1 VPKKKLPLLK
11 MLLLKPLHLLLPKH
25 NISVIPQHA
34 LGAGGPVVGSIGLG
48 CMSFAGAYGGA
59 PEADC
64 FAILDRCAELGMTLM
79 DTANI
84 YGNGRSEEILGT
96 WLKANP
102 GHPFIVSTKAGI
114 VTGEQRSTNNSKA
127 YLRECLLGS
136 LKRLN
141 LQRVE
146 LFYIHRREASRPI
159 ADIMETMMGLIDEG
173 LIGGIGFSEIA
184 PATLME
190 ALSFG
195 PVRAVQSEYSLWTR
209 QPELGMIEAC
219 RRNGVAFVPFSPLA
233 RGAIGD
239 FDLDV
244 SGLPSTDFRT
254 QNPRFAAPHWDRN
267 RAALARFREFA
278 QTKGFTAAAL
288 AIAWS
293 MRQGDHMIPI
303 PGTAKVQHLE
313 QDVAAASMHLSANDL
328 AEIEAVLP
336 AGFASGSRYAPSQ
349 WHSVEDY
356 S

>member
-1 VPKKKLPLLK
+1 MIPKR
-11 MLLLKPLHLLLPKH
+11 
-25 NISVIPQHA
+25 N
-34 LGAGGPVVGSIGLG
+34 LGACGPVVGSIGLG

-64 FAILDRCAELGMTLM
+64 FAILDRCAELGVTLM

-84 YGNGRSEEILGT
+84 YGNGRSEEILGA

-102 GHPFIVSTKAGI
+102 GHPFTVSTKAGI
-114 VTGEQRSTNNSKA
+114 VTDEQRSTNNSKT
-127 YLRECLLGS
+127 YLRECLVAS

-141 LQRVE
+141 LSRVE
-146 LFYIHRREASRPI
+146 LFYIHRREAARPI
-159 ADIMETMMGLIDEG
+159 AEIMETLVGFIDEG

-184 PATLME
+184 PATLEE
-190 ALSFG
+190 AVAIH

-209 QPELGMIEAC
+209 QPELGMVEAC

-239 FDLDV
+239 RDLDV
-244 SGLPSTDFRT
+244 AALPPTDFRT
-254 QNPRFAAPHWDRN
+254 QNPRFQAPHWDKN
-267 RAALARFREFA
+267 RAALARFRDFA
-278 QTKGFTAAAL
+278 RSKGYTAAAL

-303 PGTAKVQHLE
+303 PGTNKLKHLE
-313 QDVAAASMHLSANDL
+313 QDVAATSIKLSDGDL

-336 AGFASGSRYAPSQ
+336 AGFAAGSRYAPNQ
-349 WHSVEDY
+349 WHSVEEY

>member
-1 VPKKKLPLLK
+1 
-11 MLLLKPLHLLLPKH
+11 MLGKD
-25 NISVIPQHA
+25 
-34 LGAGGPVVGSIGLG
+34 GPVVGSIGLG
-48 CMSFAGAYGGA
+48 AMSFAGAYGGA

-64 FAILDRCAELGMTLM
+64 FAILDRCAELGVTLI

-84 YGNGRSEEILGT
+84 YGNGRSEEILGK
-96 WLKANP
+96 WLKANS
-102 GHPFIVSTKAGI
+102 GHPFVVSTKAGI
-114 VTGEQRSTNNSKA
+114 VTGEPRSTNNSKD

-141 LQRVE
+141 LERVE
-146 LFYIHRREASRPI
+146 LFYIHRREAARPI
-159 ADIMETMMGLIDEG
+159 SDIMETMMGLTDEG

-184 PATLME
+184 PSTLQE
-190 ALSFG
+190 ALAFG

-239 FDLDV
+239 KDLDV
-244 SGLPSTDFRT
+244 AALPPTDFRT
-254 QNPRFAAPHWDRN
+254 QNPRFAVPHWEKN
-267 RAALARFREFA
+267 RDALARFRSFA
-278 QTKGFTAAAL
+278 EGKGYSASAL

-303 PGTAKVQHLE
+303 PGTNKINHLE
-313 QDVAAASMHLSANDL
+313 QDVAAASINLSVIDL
-328 AEIEAVLP
+328 AEIETVLP
-336 AGFASGSRYAPSQ
+336 AGFASGSRYAPGQ
-349 WHSVEDY
+349 WHSVEEY

>member
-1 VPKKKLPLLK
+1 
-11 MLLLKPLHLLLPKH
+11 M
-25 NISVIPQHA
+25 IPQRP

-64 FAILDRCAELGMTLM
+64 FAILDRCATLGVTLM

-114 VTGEQRSTNNSKA
+114 VTGETRSTNNSKA

-141 LQRVE
+141 LSRVE
-146 LFYIHRREASRPI
+146 LFYIHRREADRPI
-159 ADIMETMMGLIDEG
+159 SDIMETMMGLMDEG

-239 FDLDV
+239 VDLNV
-244 SGLPSTDFRT
+244 AALAATDFRLT
-254 QNPRFAAPHWDRN
+254 NPRFQTPHWDRN

-278 QTKGFTAAAL
+278 LTKSHTAAAL

-293 MRQGDHMIPI
+293 MRQGDFMIPI
-303 PGTAKVQHLE
+303 PGTAKLKHLE
-313 QDVAAASMHLSANDL
+313 QDVAAASIQLSSADL

-336 AGFASGSRYAPSQ
+336 AGFAAGSRYAPSQ

>member
-1 VPKKKLPLLK
+1 
-11 MLLLKPLHLLLPKH
+11 MLPKRK
-25 NISVIPQHA
+25 
-34 LGAGGPVVGSIGLG
+34 LGANGPMVGSIGLG

-59 PEADC
+59 PESDC
-64 FAILDRCAELGMTLM
+64 FAVLDRCAELGVTLM

-84 YGNGRSEEILGT
+84 YGNGRSEEILGK

-102 GHPFIVSTKAGI
+102 GHPFVVATKAGI
-114 VTGEQRSTNNSKA
+114 VTGENRSTNNSKD
-127 YLRECLLGS
+127 YLRERLIGS

-141 LQRVE
+141 LDRVD
-146 LFYIHRREASRPI
+146 LFYIHRREADRPI
-159 ADIMETMMGLIDEG
+159 ADIMETMLGLIKEG

-184 PATLME
+184 PSTLVE
-190 ALSFG
+190 AVSYG

-209 QPELGMIEAC
+209 QPELGMIAAC
-219 RRNGVAFVPFSPLA
+219 RRHGVAFVPFSPLA

-239 FDLDV
+239 RDLDV
-244 SGLPSTDFRT
+244 AALPSSDFRT
-254 QNPRFAAPHWDRN
+254 QNPRFQAPHWEKN
-267 RAALARFREFA
+267 REALSRFRSFA
-278 QTKGFTAAAL
+278 KSRGYPASAL

-303 PGTAKVQHLE
+303 PGTNKIKHLE
-313 QDVAAASMHLSANDL
+313 QDVAAASIHLSTADL
-328 AEIEAVLP
+328 EMIEAILP

>member
-1 VPKKKLPLLK
+1 
-11 MLLLKPLHLLLPKH
+11 LKPLPLQPPHLLPPKL
-25 NISVIPQHA
+25 NISMIPQRQ
-34 LGAGGPVVGSIGLG
+34 LGAGGPMVGAIGLG

-64 FAILDRCAELGMTLM
+64 FAILDRCAELGVTLM

-84 YGNGRSEEILGT
+84 YGNGRSEEILGK

-102 GHPFIVSTKAGI
+102 GHPFTVSTKAGI
-114 VTGEQRSTNNSKA
+114 VTGEIRSTSNAKT
-127 YLRECLLGS
+127 YLRGCLLAS
-136 LKRLN
+136 LERLN
-141 LQRVE
+141 LERVE
-146 LFYIHRREASRPI
+146 LFYIHRRDAARPI
-159 ADIMETMMGLIDEG
+159 SDIMETMMGLMDEG

-209 QPELGMIEAC
+209 QPELGMLEAC

-239 FDLDV
+239 RDLDV
-244 SGLPSTDFRT
+244 AGLAATDFRLT
-254 QNPRFAAPHWDRN
+254 NPRFQTPHWDKN
-267 RAALARFREFA
+267 RAALARFRDFA
-278 QTKGFTAAAL
+278 RAKGYTPAAL

-293 MRQGDHMIPI
+293 MRQGDHMFPI
-303 PGTAKVQHLE
+303 PGTAKLKHLE
-313 QDVAAASMHLSANDL
+313 QDVAAATIHLSQSDL
-328 AEIEAVLP
+328 AEIESILP
-336 AGFASGSRYAPSQ
+336 AGFAAGSRYAPSQ
-349 WHSVEDY
+349 WHSVEEY

>member
-1 VPKKKLPLLK
+1 
-11 MLLLKPLHLLLPKH
+11 MQLLKPLHLLKL
-25 NISVIPQHA
+25 NISMMPQRH

-64 FAILDRCAELGMTLM
+64 FAILDRCAELGVTLM

-127 YLRECLLGS
+127 YLRECLLAS

-141 LQRVE
+141 LSRVE
-146 LFYIHRREASRPI
+146 LFYIHRREAARPI
-159 ADIMETMMGLIDEG
+159 SDVMETMMGLIDEG
-173 LIGGIGFSEIA
+173 LICGIGFSEIA
-184 PATLME
+184 PSTLVE
-190 ALSFG
+190 AQSYG

-239 FDLDV
+239 VDLNV
-244 SGLPSTDFRT
+244 AALAATDFRLT
-254 QNPRFAAPHWDRN
+254 NPRFQTPHWDRN
-267 RAALARFREFA
+267 RAALARFRDFA
-278 QTKGFTAAAL
+278 RSKGYTAAAL

-293 MRQGDHMIPI
+293 MRQGDFMFPI
-303 PGTAKVQHLE
+303 PGTAKLKHLE
-313 QDVAAASMHLSANDL
+313 QDVAAASIHLTAGDL
-328 AEIEAVLP
+328 AEIEAMLP

>member
-1 VPKKKLPLLK
+1 MV
-11 MLLLKPLHLLLPKH
+11 
-25 NISVIPQHA
+25 
-34 LGAGGPVVGSIGLG
+34 GAIGLG
-48 CMSFAGAYGGA
+48 CMSFAGAYGSA
-59 PEADC
+59 PQEDC
-64 FAILDRCAELGMTLM
+64 FAILDRCAEHGVTLM

-84 YGNGRSEEILGT
+84 YGNGVSEQILGA

-102 GHPFIVSTKAGI
+102 GHPFVVSTKAGI
-114 VTGEQRSTNNSKA
+114 VAGEPRSTNNSA
-127 YLRECLLGS
+127 RYLRDCLLGS

-141 LQRVE
+141 LDRVE
-146 LFYIHRREASRPI
+146 LFYIHRRETSRPI
-159 ADIMETMMGLIDEG
+159 SEIMHTMLALMDEG

-184 PATLME
+184 PATVQE
-190 ALSFG
+190 ALECG

-219 RRNGVAFVPFSPLA
+219 RSNGVAFVPFSPLA

-239 FDLDV
+239 HDLNVDAL
-244 SGLPSTDFRT
+244 LPSDFRS
-254 QNPRFAAPHWDRN
+254 QNPRFSAQHWQKN
-267 RAALARFREFA
+267 RAHWARFRDFA
-278 QTKGFTAAAL
+278 RARGYSAAAL

-293 MRQGDHMIPI
+293 MRQGDVMIPI
-303 PGTAKVQHLE
+303 PGTAKLNHLE
-313 QDVAAASMHLSANDL
+313 QNLAAATIKLSDGDL

>member
-1 VPKKKLPLLK
+1 
-11 MLLLKPLHLLLPKH
+11 M
-25 NISVIPQHA
+25 IPQRH

-64 FAILDRCAELGMTLM
+64 FAILDRCAELGVTLM

-84 YGNGRSEEILGT
+84 YGNGRSEEILGK

-102 GHPFIVSTKAGI
+102 GHPFAVSTKAGI
-114 VTGEQRSTNNSKA
+114 VVGENRSTNNSKT
-127 YLRECLLGS
+127 YLRDCLLGS

-141 LQRVE
+141 LDRVE
-146 LFYIHRREASRPI
+146 LFYIHRREALRPI
-159 ADIMETMMGLIDEG
+159 QDIMETMTGLRDEG

-219 RRNGVAFVPFSPLA
+219 RKNGVAFVPFSPLA

-239 FDLDV
+239 RDLDIAA
-244 SGLPSTDFRT
+244 LPPTDFRT
-254 QNPRFAAPHWDRN
+254 QNPRFSEPHWEKN
-267 RAALARFREFA
+267 RAAFVRFRDFA
-278 QTKGFTAAAL
+278 RARGSSPAAL
-288 AIAWS
+288 AVAWS

-303 PGTAKVQHLE
+303 PGTNKLNHLE
-313 QDVAAASMHLSANDL
+313 QDVAAASIHLTQVDL
-328 AEIEAVLP
+328 AEIDAVLP

>member
-1 VPKKKLPLLK
+1 MV
-11 MLLLKPLHLLLPKH
+11 
-25 NISVIPQHA
+25 
-34 LGAGGPVVGSIGLG
+34 GAIGLG
-48 CMSFAGAYGGA
+48 CMSFAGAYGNA
-59 PEADC
+59 PQEDC
-64 FAILDRCAELGMTLM
+64 FAILDRCAEYGVTLM

-84 YGNGRSEEILGT
+84 YGNGVSEQILGA

-102 GHPFIVSTKAGI
+102 GHTFVVSTKAGI
-114 VTGEQRSTNNSKA
+114 VAGEPRSTDNSA
-127 YLRECLLGS
+127 RYLRDCLLGS

-141 LQRVE
+141 LDRVE
-146 LFYIHRREASRPI
+146 LFYIHRREASRPVSE
-159 ADIMETMMGLIDEG
+159 IMHTMLALMDEG

-184 PATLME
+184 PATLQE
-190 ALSFG
+190 ALEYG

-233 RGAIGD
+233 RGAVGD
-239 FDLDV
+239 HDLNVDAL
-244 SGLPSTDFRT
+244 LPTDFRS
-254 QNPRFAAPHWDRN
+254 QNPRFSAPHWQKN
-267 RAALARFREFA
+267 RAYWGRFRDFA
-278 QTKGFTAAAL
+278 RSKGYSAAAL

-293 MRQGDHMIPI
+293 MRQGDVMIPI
-303 PGTAKVQHLE
+303 PGTAKLNHLE
-313 QDVAAASMHLSANDL
+313 QNLDAAAIKLSDGDL

>member
-1 VPKKKLPLLK
+1 
-11 MLLLKPLHLLLPKH
+11 MLPKR
-25 NISVIPQHA
+25 P
-34 LGAGGPVVGSIGLG
+34 LGNGGPMVGSIGLG
-48 CMSFAGAYGGA
+48 AMSFAGAYGGA
-59 PEADC
+59 PGADC
-64 FAILDRCAELGMTLM
+64 FAILDRCAELGVTLI

-84 YGNGRSEEILGT
+84 YGNGSSEEILGK
-96 WLKANP
+96 WLKANS
-102 GHPFIVSTKAGI
+102 GHPFVVSTKAGI
-114 VTGEQRSTNNSKA
+114 VTGENRSTNNSKD

-141 LQRVE
+141 LERVE
-146 LFYIHRREASRPI
+146 LFYIHRREAGRPI
-159 ADIMETMMGLIDEG
+159 SDIMETMTGLIDEG

-184 PATLME
+184 PATLEE
-190 ALSFG
+190 ALSYG

-239 FDLDV
+239 RDLDV
-244 SGLPSTDFRT
+244 GALPSTDFRT
-254 QNPRFAAPHWDRN
+254 QNPRFQSPHWEKN
-267 RAALARFREFA
+267 REALARFRDFA
-278 QTKGFTAAAL
+278 ESKGYAAPAL

-293 MRQGDHMIPI
+293 MRGVGGSGDHMIPI
-303 PGTAKVQHLE
+303 PGTAKLKHLE
-313 QDVAAASMHLSANDL
+313 QDVAAASINFTASDL

>member
-1 VPKKKLPLLK
+1 
-11 MLLLKPLHLLLPKH
+11 MLLLKPLHLLPPKL
-25 NISVIPQHA
+25 NLTMIPKRP
-34 LGAGGPVVGSIGLG
+34 LGRGGPVVGSIGLG

-59 PEADC
+59 PETDC
-64 FAILDRCAELGMTLM
+64 FAVLDRCAELGVTLM

-84 YGNGRSEEILGT
+84 YGNGLAEEILGT

-127 YLRECLLGS
+127 YLRECLLAS
-136 LKRLN
+136 LQRLN
-141 LQRVE
+141 LDRVE
-146 LFYIHRREASRPI
+146 LFYIHRREADRPI
-159 ADIMETMMGLIDEG
+159 SDIMETMMGLMDEG

-239 FDLDV
+239 QDLDV
-244 SGLPSTDFRT
+244 AGLPATDFRT
-254 QNPRFAAPHWDRN
+254 QNPRFQTPHWEKN
-267 RAALARFREFA
+267 REALARFRSFA
-278 QTKGFTAAAL
+278 KSKGYPASGL

-293 MRQGDHMIPI
+293 MRQGDFMFPI
-303 PGTAKVQHLE
+303 PGTNKLKHLE
-313 QDVAAASMHLSANDL
+313 QDVAAASIYLSNADL
-328 AEIEAVLP
+328 EMIEAILP